1 MPQGTGTYG
10 SKKGRPPKKIKLDG
24 SRLKKAKAKVKK
36 KAKSL
41 LNRGKAV
48 VSKYKG
54 KVDRKSVRGVKK
66 TKGGNYPIYKK
77 GSAKGKSFNSAL
89 TAARKRKAKTFT
101 WDGRSYN
108 TNVKKKTRRGATY
121 TSKVGRGS
129 KLGNMARKMKA
140 NRAQRKTNRKKK

>member
-24 SRLKKAKAKVKK
+24 SRLKKARDKVKK
-36 KAKSL
+36 KAKSV
-41 LNRGKAV
+41 LNRGKAI

-54 KVDRKSVRGVKK
+54 KVDRKSVRDVKK

-77 GSAKGKSFNSAL
+77 GSTKGKEFNSKL
-89 TAARKRKAKTFT
+89 SSARKKGQKTFT

-129 KLGNMARKMKA
+129 KLGNMRRKMKA
-140 NRAQRKTNRKKK
+140 NRAQRRTNRKKK

>member
-1 MPQGTGTYG
+1 MGKPTRST
-10 SKKGRPPKKIKLDG
+10 KL
-24 SRLKKAKAKVKK
+24 LK
-36 KAKSL
+36 
-41 LNRGKAV
+41 R
-48 VSKYKG
+48 
-54 KVDRKSVRGVKK
+54 RKSIKSSVLSKMKRK

-89 TAARKRKAKTFT
+89 SAARKRKAKTFT

-129 KLGNMARKMKA
+129 KLGNMARRMKA

>member
-1 MPQGTGTYG
+1 MPQGKGTYG
-10 SKKGRPPKKIKLDG
+10 SKKGRPKKIKLDG

-77 GSAKGKSFNSAL
+77 GS
-89 TAARKRKAKTFT
+89 R
-101 WDGRSYN
+101 
-108 TNVKKKTRRGATY
+108 
-121 TSKVGRGS
+121 
-129 KLGNMARKMKA
+129 
-140 NRAQRKTNRKKK
+140 RKKRLFNNTKY

>member
-1 MPQGTGTYG
+1 MPQGKGTYG
-10 SKKGRPPKKIKLDG
+10 NKKGRPTKKIKLDG
-24 SRLKKAKAKVKK
+24 SRLKKAGAKVKK

-54 KVDRKSVRGVKK
+54 TVDRKSVRGVKK

-77 GSAKGKSFNSAL
+77 GSAKGKDFNSKL
-89 TAARKRKAKTFT
+89 RAARKKGQKTMTF
-101 WDGRSYN
+101 DGRKYH
-108 TNVKKKTRRGATY
+108 TGVKKTTRKGATY

-129 KLGNMARKMKA
+129 KLGNMKRKMQA
-140 NRAQRKTNRKKK
+140 NRAQRKAKKKK